1 VLTKEPSE
9 VPPSREY
16 LERLI
21 AAAEDQGLP
30 GEYIATLRAVPP
42 AL

>member
-1 VLTKEPSE
+1 
-9 VPPSREY
+9 VPPSGEY

-21 AAAEDQGLP
+21 VAAEDQGLP
-30 GEYIATLRAVPP
+30 EEYVATLRAVAP